1 MKNNEINPKNGA
13 SQWADQ
19 VLGSLDGMERAKANP
34 FLFTRII
41 ARMEKQGGAWE
52 KIAGWISKP
61 VFAFS
66 MVLVFVA
73 VNATVLFRS
82 QAEAE
87 AAVARKA
94 NKDQML
100 AAEFS
105 NSQVYT
111 LIEENEGK

>member
-1 MKNNEINPKNGA
+1 MKNNEFNPKNGA
-13 SQWADQ
+13 SQWAEQ

-52 KIAGWISKP
+52 KVAGWISKP
-61 VFAFS
+61 AFAFS

-73 VNATVLFRS
+73 INATVLFRS
-82 QAEAE
+82 QAEADE
-87 AAVARKA
+87 AVARKA